1 MTQQQETSGE
11 ETKGWWFEIRFRL
24 AVFVADVYQY
34 TGRFVILEPLMG
46 VLDRV
51 CRWLDPTEFTD
62 EHINP
67 AMVAG
72 ILKVAGISPERFN
85 EMYEEAKASGEL
97 DDDDDLW

>member
-1 MTQQQETSGE
+1 M
-11 ETKGWWFEIRFRL
+11 
-24 AVFVADVYQY
+24 AMFVADFYQRF
-34 TGRFVILEPLMG
+34 GRFIIFEPFMGILY
-46 VLDRV
+46 RV

-72 ILKVAGISPERFN
+72 ILRAAHISPERFA

-97 DDDDDLW
+97 DDDDDQW